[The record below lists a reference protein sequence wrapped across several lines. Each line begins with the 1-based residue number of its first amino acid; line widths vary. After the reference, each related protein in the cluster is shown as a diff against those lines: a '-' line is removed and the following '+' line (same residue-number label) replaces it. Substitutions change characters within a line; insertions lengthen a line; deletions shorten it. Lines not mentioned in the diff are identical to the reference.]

1 MKNITLDPILSS
13 YSKYAT
19 LLQGIAV
26 KWSLLSGPVGVLATS
41 TKALIRLDPNL
52 CRSQE
57 ISCHLIPKS
66 AFVICNIL
74 TTTRLSFVH
83 NGTEY
88 AQIAKVQATANCKF
102 ASNLLTKFLNNII
115 SGFSDYLDLNKLLTQ
130 KLLKQGYRYHKLRKT
145 FSKFY
150 RRYFDLIS
158 KFQVGLKSL
167 LRQGLSEP
175 DFYGDLVYKLKK
187 IVGSNNFS
195 AQFIKIISHY
205 KKIGYN
211 INVLQ
216 QTACLVVNPITV
228 GNFAFLFNC
237 TPVGRTSDSMMV
249 PT

>member
-1 MKNITLDPILSS
+1 MYSALQTFWTRTRFHKIRDLIRIQTAWCSDPIPKKVFENVISLRNRQTI
-13 YSKYAT
+13 KT
-19 LLQGIAV
+19 FKILLYLQR
-26 KWSLLSGPVGVLATS
+26 
-41 TKALIRLDPNL
+41 ALFNVIIFIIPII
-52 CRSQE
+52 
-57 ISCHLIPKS
+57 ISI
-66 AFVICNIL
+66 N
-74 TTTRLSFVH
+74 
-83 NGTEY
+83 
-88 AQIAKVQATANCKF
+88 
-102 ASNLLTKFLNNII
+102 LTKFLKIQTN
-115 SGFSDYLDLNKLLTQ
+115 
-130 KLLKQGYRYHKLRKT
+130 KLLKQGYRYHKFRKT

>member
-1 MKNITLDPILSS
+1 MTLELFCLCCVAALKSLPALSFNALIFPILRIVC
-13 YSKYAT
+13 T
-19 LLQGIAV
+19 
-26 KWSLLSGPVGVLATS
+26 
-41 TKALIRLDPNL
+41 
-52 CRSQE
+52 
-57 ISCHLIPKS
+57 IS
-66 AFVICNIL
+66 F
-74 TTTRLSFVH
+74 
-83 NGTEY
+83 
-88 AQIAKVQATANCKF
+88 
-102 ASNLLTKFLNNII
+102 
-115 SGFSDYLDLNKLLTQ
+115 
-130 KLLKQGYRYHKLRKT
+130 HKLRKT

-205 KKIGYN
+205 KKISYN